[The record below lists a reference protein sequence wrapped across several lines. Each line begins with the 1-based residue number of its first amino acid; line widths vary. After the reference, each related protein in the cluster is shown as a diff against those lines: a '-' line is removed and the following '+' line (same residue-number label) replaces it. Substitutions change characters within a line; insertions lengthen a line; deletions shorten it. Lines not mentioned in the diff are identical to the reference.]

1 MTAAELEAGVSPEP
15 DVSELNIFSDNGS
28 QSVVSQL
35 LDHIHSHEKSSQR
48 RGGFSER

>member
-1 MTAAELEAGVSPEP
+1 MTAAELEAGVSREP
-15 DVSELNIFSDNGS
+15 DESEMNLFKDNGS

-35 LDHIHSHEKSSQR
+35 LDHINSHETSSQR